1 MSNTELTKHYLAMQ
15 PNNQIMPE
23 TAYFDIIEALQK
35 HFNGQWT
42 WELADERV
50 VMDGTTVS
58 TTVTLYIP
66 GKVCT
71 GRSLCKMKDYHNNHL
86 FALLDA
92 CQTFMEK
99 KTNNFIKGQ
108 PQNNE
113 SDPSHNTMSV
123 DEIMKAMN
131 PPQEQVNTAAQ
142 FYNYKDNNGMPAEG
156 VPFDSMTNNC
166 HQELNQEMG
175 IDTPQNNTQ
184 SQPTPPQQNNPQMNM
199 NTNQNTGNVD
209 YNAPQARLKGFSQR
223 QVDGINKFKKD
234 YEITNDAMFDSWVN
248 TWKPELTSKKDIIP
262 DNVDEFLGWIDD
274 MGKRGC

>member
-1 MSNTELTKHYLAMQ
+1 MSNTELTKYYLAMQ
-15 PNNQIMPE
+15 PNTQIMPE

-42 WELADERV
+42 WELADEKLI
-50 VMDGTTVS
+50 MDGTTVS

-66 GKVCT
+66 GKICT
-71 GRSLCKMKDYHNNHL
+71 GRSLCKIKDYHNNHL

-99 KTNNFIKGQ
+99 KTNSFMKGQ

-113 SDPSHNTMSV
+113 SDPNHNTMTA
-123 DEIMKAMN
+123 DEIIKAMGN
-131 PPQEQVNTAAQ
+131 QPQEQVNTAAQ

-156 VPFDSMTNNC
+156 VPFDSMTDNC
-166 HQELNQEMG
+166 HQELNQEVG
-175 IDTPQNNTQ
+175 INTPQNNIQ
-184 SQPTPPQQNNPQMNM
+184 SQPPMPPQQNNPQMNM
-199 NTNQNTGNVD
+199 NNNQNVD

-262 DNVDEFLGWIDD
+262 DNVDEFLKFIDD
-274 MGKRGC
+274 MGKKGC

>member
-1 MSNTELTKHYLAMQ
+1 MSNTELTKYYLAMQ
-15 PNNQIMPE
+15 PNTQIMPE
-23 TAYFDIIEALQK
+23 TAYFDIIEALQR

-42 WELADERV
+42 WELADEKLI
-50 VMDGTTVS
+50 MDGTTVS

-71 GRSLCKMKDYHNNHL
+71 GRSLCKIKDYHNNHL

-99 KTNNFIKGQ
+99 KTNSFMKGQ

-113 SDPSHNTMSV
+113 SDPNHNTMTA
-123 DEIMKAMN
+123 DEIMKAMGN
-131 PPQEQVNTAAQ
+131 PPQEQINTAVQ
-142 FYNYKDNNGMPAEG
+142 FYNYKDNNGMPADV
-156 VPFDSMTNNC
+156 VPFDSMTDNC
-166 HQELNQEMG
+166 NQELNQENG
-175 IDTPQNNTQ
+175 INTPQNNAQ
-184 SQPTPPQQNNPQMNM
+184 SQQPMPPQQNNPQMNM
-199 NTNQNTGNVD
+199 NNNQNVD

-262 DNVDEFLGWIDD
+262 DNVDEFLKFIDD
-274 MGKRGC
+274 MGKKGC

>member
-1 MSNTELTKHYLAMQ
+1 MSNTELTKYHLAMQ
-15 PNNQIMPE
+15 PNTQIMPE

-42 WELADERV
+42 WELADEKLI
-50 VMDGTTVS
+50 MDGTTVS

-71 GRSLCKMKDYHNNHL
+71 GRSLCKIKDYHNNHL

-99 KTNNFIKGQ
+99 KTNNFMKGQ

-113 SDPSHNTMSV
+113 SDPNHNTMTA
-123 DEIMKAMN
+123 DEIIKAMGN

-156 VPFDSMTNNC
+156 VPFDSMTDNC
-166 HQELNQEMG
+166 HQELNQEVG
-175 IDTPQNNTQ
+175 INTPQNNIQ
-184 SQPTPPQQNNPQMNM
+184 SQPPMPSQQNNPQMNM
-199 NTNQNTGNVD
+199 NNNQNVD

-262 DNVDEFLGWIDD
+262 DNVDEFLKFIDD
-274 MGKRGC
+274 MGKKGC

>member
-1 MSNTELTKHYLAMQ
+1 MSNTELTKYYLAMQ
-15 PNNQIMPE
+15 PNTQIMPE

-42 WELADERV
+42 WELADEKLI
-50 VMDGTTVS
+50 MDGTTVS

-71 GRSLCKMKDYHNNHL
+71 GRSLCKIKDYHNNHL

-99 KTNNFIKGQ
+99 KTNNFMKGQ

-113 SDPSHNTMSV
+113 SDPNHNTMTA
-123 DEIMKAMN
+123 DEIIKAMGN

-156 VPFDSMTNNC
+156 VPFDSMTDNC
-166 HQELNQEMG
+166 HQELNQEVG
-175 IDTPQNNTQ
+175 INTPQNNTQ
-184 SQPTPPQQNNPQMNM
+184 SQQPMPPQQNNQQMNI
-199 NTNQNTGNVD
+199 NNNQNVD

-262 DNVDEFLGWIDD
+262 DNVDEFLKFIDD
-274 MGKRGC
+274 MGKKGC

>member
-1 MSNTELTKHYLAMQ
+1 MSNTELTKYYLAMQ
-15 PNNQIMPE
+15 PNTQIMPE
-23 TAYFDIIEALQK
+23 TAYFDIIEALQR

-42 WELADERV
+42 WELADEKLI
-50 VMDGTTVS
+50 MDGTTVS

-71 GRSLCKMKDYHNNHL
+71 GRSLCKIKDYHNNHL

-99 KTNNFIKGQ
+99 KTNSFIKGQ

-113 SDPSHNTMSV
+113 SDPNHNTMTA
-123 DEIMKAMN
+123 DEIIKAIGN

-156 VPFDSMTNNC
+156 VPFDSMTDNC
-166 HQELNQEMG
+166 HQELHQEVG
-175 IDTPQNNTQ
+175 INTPQNNTQ
-184 SQPTPPQQNNPQMNM
+184 SQPPMPPQQNNPQMNM
-199 NTNQNTGNVD
+199 NNNQNVD

-262 DNVDEFLGWIDD
+262 DNVDEFLKFIDD
-274 MGKRGC
+274 MGKKGC

>member
-1 MSNTELTKHYLAMQ
+1 MSNTELTKYYLAMQ
-15 PNNQIMPE
+15 PNTQIMPE

-42 WELADERV
+42 WELADEKLI
-50 VMDGTTVS
+50 MDGTTVS

-71 GRSLCKMKDYHNNHL
+71 GRSLCKIKDYHNNHL

-99 KTNNFIKGQ
+99 KTNSFMKGQ

-113 SDPSHNTMSV
+113 SDPNHNTMTA
-123 DEIMKAMN
+123 DEIIKAIGN

-156 VPFDSMTNNC
+156 VPFDSMTDNC
-166 HQELNQEMG
+166 HQELNQEVG
-175 IDTPQNNTQ
+175 INTPQNNTQ
-184 SQPTPPQQNNPQMNM
+184 SQPPMPPQQNNPQMNM
-199 NTNQNTGNVD
+199 NNNQNVD

-262 DNVDEFLGWIDD
+262 DNVDEFLKFIDD
-274 MGKRGC
+274 MGKKGC

>member
-1 MSNTELTKHYLAMQ
+1 MSNTELTKYYLAMQ
-15 PNNQIMPE
+15 PNTQIMPE

-42 WELADERV
+42 WELADEKLI
-50 VMDGTTVS
+50 MDGTTVS

-71 GRSLCKMKDYHNNHL
+71 GRSLCKIKDYHNNHL

-99 KTNNFIKGQ
+99 KTNSFMKGQ

-113 SDPSHNTMSV
+113 SDPNRNTMTA
-123 DEIMKAMN
+123 DEIIKAIGN

-156 VPFDSMTNNC
+156 VPFDSMTDNC
-166 HQELNQEMG
+166 HQELNQEVG
-175 IDTPQNNTQ
+175 INTPQNNTQ
-184 SQPTPPQQNNPQMNM
+184 SQPPMPPQQNNPQMNI
-199 NTNQNTGNVD
+199 NNNQNVD

-262 DNVDEFLGWIDD
+262 DNVDEFLKFIDD
-274 MGKRGC
+274 MGKKGC

>member
-1 MSNTELTKHYLAMQ
+1 MSNTELTKYYLAMQ
-15 PNNQIMPE
+15 PNTQIMPE

-42 WELADERV
+42 WELADEKLI
-50 VMDGTTVS
+50 MDGTTVS

-71 GRSLCKMKDYHNNHL
+71 GRSLCKIKDYHNNHL

-99 KTNNFIKGQ
+99 KTNSFMKGQ

-113 SDPSHNTMSV
+113 SDPNHNTMTA
-123 DEIMKAMN
+123 DEIIKAMGN
-131 PPQEQVNTAAQ
+131 PSQEQVNTAAQ

-156 VPFDSMTNNC
+156 VPFDSMTDNC
-166 HQELNQEMG
+166 HQELNQEVG
-175 IDTPQNNTQ
+175 INTPQNNTQ
-184 SQPTPPQQNNPQMNM
+184 SQPPMPPQQNNPQMNM
-199 NTNQNTGNVD
+199 NNNQNVD

-262 DNVDEFLGWIDD
+262 DNVDEFLKFIDD
-274 MGKRGC
+274 MGKKGC

>member
-1 MSNTELTKHYLAMQ
+1 MSNTELTKYYLAMQ
-15 PNNQIMPE
+15 PNTQIMPE

-42 WELADERV
+42 WELADEKLI
-50 VMDGTTVS
+50 MDGTTVS

-71 GRSLCKMKDYHNNHL
+71 GRSLCKIKDYHNNHL

-99 KTNNFIKGQ
+99 KTNSFMKGQ

-113 SDPSHNTMSV
+113 SDPNHNTMTA
-123 DEIMKAMN
+123 DEIIKAMGN
-131 PPQEQVNTAAQ
+131 QPQEQVNTAAQ

-156 VPFDSMTNNC
+156 VPFDSMTDNC
-166 HQELNQEMG
+166 HQELNQEVG
-175 IDTPQNNTQ
+175 INTPQNNTQ
-184 SQPTPPQQNNPQMNM
+184 SQPPMPPQQNNPQMNM
-199 NTNQNTGNVD
+199 NNNQNVD

-262 DNVDEFLGWIDD
+262 DNVDEFLKFIDD
-274 MGKRGC
+274 MGKKGC

>member
-1 MSNTELTKHYLAMQ
+1 MSNTELTKYYLAMQ
-15 PNNQIMPE
+15 PNTQIMPE

-42 WELADERV
+42 WELADEKLI
-50 VMDGTTVS
+50 MDGTTVS

-71 GRSLCKMKDYHNNHL
+71 GRSLCKIKDYHNNHL

-92 CQTFMEK
+92 CQAFMEK
-99 KTNNFIKGQ
+99 KTNSFMKGQ

-113 SDPSHNTMSV
+113 SDPNHNTMTA
-123 DEIMKAMN
+123 DEIIKAIGN

-142 FYNYKDNNGMPAEG
+142 FYNYKDNNGMPADV
-156 VPFDSMTNNC
+156 VPFDSMTDNC
-166 HQELNQEMG
+166 HQELNQEVG
-175 IDTPQNNTQ
+175 INTPQNNTQ
-184 SQPTPPQQNNPQMNM
+184 SQPPMPPQQNNPQMNM
-199 NTNQNTGNVD
+199 NNNQNVD

-262 DNVDEFLGWIDD
+262 DNVDEFLKFIDD
-274 MGKRGC
+274 MGKKGC

>member
-1 MSNTELTKHYLAMQ
+1 MSNTELTKYYLAMQ
-15 PNNQIMPE
+15 PNTQIMPE

-42 WELADERV
+42 WELADEKLI
-50 VMDGTTVS
+50 MDGTTVS

-71 GRSLCKMKDYHNNHL
+71 GRSLCKIKDYHNNHL

-99 KTNNFIKGQ
+99 KTNSFMKGQ

-113 SDPSHNTMSV
+113 SDPNHNTMTA
-123 DEIMKAMN
+123 DEIIKAMGN
-131 PPQEQVNTAAQ
+131 SPQEQINTAAQ

-156 VPFDSMTNNC
+156 VPFDSMTDNC
-166 HQELNQEMG
+166 HQELNQEVG
-175 IDTPQNNTQ
+175 INTPQNNTQ
-184 SQPTPPQQNNPQMNM
+184 SQPSMPPQQNNPQMNM
-199 NTNQNTGNVD
+199 NNNQNVD

-262 DNVDEFLGWIDD
+262 DNVDEFLKFIDD
-274 MGKRGC
+274 MGKKGC

>member
-1 MSNTELTKHYLAMQ
+1 MSNTELTKYYLAMQ
-15 PNNQIMPE
+15 PNTQIMPE

-42 WELADERV
+42 WELADEKLI
-50 VMDGTTVS
+50 MDGTTVS

-66 GKVCT
+66 GKICT
-71 GRSLCKMKDYHNNHL
+71 GRSLCKIKDYHNNHL

-99 KTNNFIKGQ
+99 KTNSFMKGQ

-113 SDPSHNTMSV
+113 SDPNHNTMTA
-123 DEIMKAMN
+123 DEIIKAMGN

-156 VPFDSMTNNC
+156 VPFDSMTDNC
-166 HQELNQEMG
+166 HQELNQEVG
-175 IDTPQNNTQ
+175 INTPQNNTQ
-184 SQPTPPQQNNPQMNM
+184 SQPPMPPQQNNPQMNI
-199 NTNQNTGNVD
+199 NNNQNVD

-262 DNVDEFLGWIDD
+262 DNVDEFLKFIDD
-274 MGKRGC
+274 MGKKGC

>member
-1 MSNTELTKHYLAMQ
+1 MSNTELTKYYLAMQ
-15 PNNQIMPE
+15 PNTQIMPE
-23 TAYFDIIEALQK
+23 TAYFDIIEALQR

-42 WELADERV
+42 WELADEKLI
-50 VMDGTTVS
+50 MDGTTVS

-71 GRSLCKMKDYHNNHL
+71 GRSLCKIKDYHNNHL

-99 KTNNFIKGQ
+99 KTNSFMKGQ

-113 SDPSHNTMSV
+113 SDPNHNTMTA
-123 DEIMKAMN
+123 DEIIKAMGN

-156 VPFDSMTNNC
+156 VPFDSMTDNC
-166 HQELNQEMG
+166 HQELNQEVG
-175 IDTPQNNTQ
+175 INTPQNNTQ
-184 SQPTPPQQNNPQMNM
+184 SQPPMPPQQNNPQMNM
-199 NTNQNTGNVD
+199 NNNQNVD

-262 DNVDEFLGWIDD
+262 DNVDEFLKFIDD
-274 MGKRGC
+274 MGKKGC

>member
-1 MSNTELTKHYLAMQ
+1 MSNTELTKYYLAMQ
-15 PNNQIMPE
+15 PNTQIMPE

-42 WELADERV
+42 WELADEKLI
-50 VMDGTTVS
+50 MDGTTVS

-71 GRSLCKMKDYHNNHL
+71 GRSLCKIKDYHNNHL

-99 KTNNFIKGQ
+99 KTTSFMKGQ

-113 SDPSHNTMSV
+113 SDPNHNTMTA
-123 DEIMKAMN
+123 DEIIKAMGN
-131 PPQEQVNTAAQ
+131 SPQEQVNTAAQ

-156 VPFDSMTNNC
+156 VPFDSMTDNC
-166 HQELNQEMG
+166 HQELNQEVG
-175 IDTPQNNTQ
+175 INTPQNNTQ
-184 SQPTPPQQNNPQMNM
+184 SQPPMPPQQNNPQMNM
-199 NTNQNTGNVD
+199 NNNQNVD

-262 DNVDEFLGWIDD
+262 DNVDEFLKFIDD
-274 MGKRGC
+274 MGKKGC

>member
-1 MSNTELTKHYLAMQ
+1 MSNTELTKYYLAMQ
-15 PNNQIMPE
+15 PNTQIMPE

-42 WELADERV
+42 WELADEKLI
-50 VMDGTTVS
+50 MDGTTVS

-71 GRSLCKMKDYHNNHL
+71 GRSLCKIKDYHNNHL

-99 KTNNFIKGQ
+99 KTNSFMKGQ

-113 SDPSHNTMSV
+113 SDPNHNTMTA
-123 DEIMKAMN
+123 DEIMKAIGN

-156 VPFDSMTNNC
+156 VPFDSMTDNC
-166 HQELNQEMG
+166 HQELNQEVG
-175 IDTPQNNTQ
+175 INTPQNNTQ
-184 SQPTPPQQNNPQMNM
+184 SQPPMPPQQNNPQMNM
-199 NTNQNTGNVD
+199 NNNQNVD

-262 DNVDEFLGWIDD
+262 DNVDEFLKFIDD
-274 MGKRGC
+274 MGKKGC

>member
-1 MSNTELTKHYLAMQ
+1 MSNTELTKYYLAMQ
-15 PNNQIMPE
+15 PNTQIMPE

-42 WELADERV
+42 WELADEKLI
-50 VMDGTTVS
+50 MDGTTVS

-71 GRSLCKMKDYHNNHL
+71 GRSLCKIKDYHNNHL

-99 KTNNFIKGQ
+99 KTNSFMKGQ

-113 SDPSHNTMSV
+113 SDPNHNTMTA
-123 DEIMKAMN
+123 DEIIKAMGN

-156 VPFDSMTNNC
+156 VPFDSMTDNC
-166 HQELNQEMG
+166 HQELNQEVG
-175 IDTPQNNTQ
+175 INTPQNNTQ
-184 SQPTPPQQNNPQMNM
+184 SQPPIPPQQNNPQMNM
-199 NTNQNTGNVD
+199 NNNQNID

-262 DNVDEFLGWIDD
+262 DNVDEFLKFIDD
-274 MGKRGC
+274 MGKKGC

>member
-1 MSNTELTKHYLAMQ
+1 MSNTELTKYYLAMQ
-15 PNNQIMPE
+15 PNTQIMPE

-42 WELADERV
+42 WELADEKLI
-50 VMDGTTVS
+50 MDGTTVS

-71 GRSLCKMKDYHNNHL
+71 GRSLCKIKDYHNNHL

-99 KTNNFIKGQ
+99 KTNSFMKGQ

-113 SDPSHNTMSV
+113 SDPNHNTMTA
-123 DEIMKAMN
+123 DEIIKAMGN

-156 VPFDSMTNNC
+156 VPFDSMTDNC
-166 HQELNQEMG
+166 HQELNQEVG
-175 IDTPQNNTQ
+175 INTPQNNTQ
-184 SQPTPPQQNNPQMNM
+184 SQQPMPAQQNNPQMNM
-199 NTNQNTGNVD
+199 NNNQNVD

-262 DNVDEFLGWIDD
+262 DNVDEFLKFIDD
-274 MGKRGC
+274 MGKKGC

>member
-1 MSNTELTKHYLAMQ
+1 MSNTELTKYYLAMQ
-15 PNNQIMPE
+15 PNTQIMPE
-23 TAYFDIIEALQK
+23 TAYFDIIEALQR

-42 WELADERV
+42 WELADEKLI
-50 VMDGTTVS
+50 MDGTTVS

-71 GRSLCKMKDYHNNHL
+71 GRSLCKIKDYHNNHL

-99 KTNNFIKGQ
+99 KTNSFIKGQ

-113 SDPSHNTMSV
+113 SDPNHNTMTA
-123 DEIMKAMN
+123 DEIMKAMGN
-131 PPQEQVNTAAQ
+131 PPQKQVNTAAQ

-156 VPFDSMTNNC
+156 VPFDSMTDNC
-166 HQELNQEMG
+166 HQELNQEIG
-175 IDTPQNNTQ
+175 INTPQNNTQ
-184 SQPTPPQQNNPQMNM
+184 SQPPMPPQQNNPQMNM
-199 NTNQNTGNVD
+199 NNNQNVD

-262 DNVDEFLGWIDD
+262 DNVDEFLKFIDD
-274 MGKRGC
+274 MGKKGC

>member
-1 MSNTELTKHYLAMQ
+1 MSNTELTKYYLAMQ
-15 PNNQIMPE
+15 PNTQIMPE

-42 WELADERV
+42 WELADEKLI
-50 VMDGTTVS
+50 MDGTTVS

-71 GRSLCKMKDYHNNHL
+71 GRSLCKIKDYHNNHL

-99 KTNNFIKGQ
+99 KTNSFMKGQ

-113 SDPSHNTMSV
+113 SDPNHNTMTA
-123 DEIMKAMN
+123 DEIIKAMGN
-131 PPQEQVNTAAQ
+131 PPQEQVNTTAQ

-156 VPFDSMTNNC
+156 VPFDSMTDNC
-166 HQELNQEMG
+166 HQELNQEVG
-175 IDTPQNNTQ
+175 INTPQNNTQ
-184 SQPTPPQQNNPQMNM
+184 SQPPMPPQQNNPQMNM
-199 NTNQNTGNVD
+199 NNNQNVD

-262 DNVDEFLGWIDD
+262 DNVDEFLKFIDD
-274 MGKRGC
+274 MGKKGC

>member
-1 MSNTELTKHYLAMQ
+1 MSNTELTKYYLAMQ
-15 PNNQIMPE
+15 PNTQIMPE

-42 WELADERV
+42 WELADEKLI
-50 VMDGTTVS
+50 MDGTTVS

-71 GRSLCKMKDYHNNHL
+71 GRSLCKIKDYHNNHL

-99 KTNNFIKGQ
+99 KTNNFMKGQ

-113 SDPSHNTMSV
+113 SDPNHNTMTA
-123 DEIMKAMN
+123 DEIIKAMGN

-156 VPFDSMTNNC
+156 VPFDSMTDNC
-166 HQELNQEMG
+166 HQELNQEVG
-175 IDTPQNNTQ
+175 INTPQNNTQ
-184 SQPTPPQQNNPQMNM
+184 SQPPMPPQQNNPQMNM
-199 NTNQNTGNVD
+199 NNNQNVD

-262 DNVDEFLGWIDD
+262 DNVDEFLKFIDD
-274 MGKRGC
+274 MGKKGC

>member
-1 MSNTELTKHYLAMQ
+1 MSNTELTKYYLAMQ
-15 PNNQIMPE
+15 PNTQIMPE

-42 WELADERV
+42 WELADEKLI
-50 VMDGTTVS
+50 MDGTTVS

-71 GRSLCKMKDYHNNHL
+71 GRSLCKIKDYHNNHL

-99 KTNNFIKGQ
+99 KTNSFMKGQ

-113 SDPSHNTMSV
+113 SDPNHNTMTA
-123 DEIMKAMN
+123 DEIIKAMGN

-156 VPFDSMTNNC
+156 VPFDSMTDNC
-166 HQELNQEMG
+166 HQELNQEVG
-175 IDTPQNNTQ
+175 INTPQNNIQ
-184 SQPTPPQQNNPQMNM
+184 SQPPMPPQQNNPQMNM
-199 NTNQNTGNVD
+199 NNNQNVD

-262 DNVDEFLGWIDD
+262 DNVDEFLKFIDD
-274 MGKRGC
+274 MGKKGC

>member
-1 MSNTELTKHYLAMQ
+1 MSNTELTKYYLAMQ
-15 PNNQIMPE
+15 PNTQIMPE

-42 WELADERV
+42 WELADEKLI
-50 VMDGTTVS
+50 MDGTTVS

-71 GRSLCKMKDYHNNHL
+71 GRSLCKIKDYHNNHL

-99 KTNNFIKGQ
+99 KTNSFMKGQ

-113 SDPSHNTMSV
+113 SDPNHNTMTA
-123 DEIMKAMN
+123 DEIMKAMGN

-142 FYNYKDNNGMPAEG
+142 FYNYKDNNGMPADG
-156 VPFDSMTNNC
+156 VPFDSMTDNC
-166 HQELNQEMG
+166 HQELNQEVG
-175 IDTPQNNTQ
+175 INTPQNNTQ
-184 SQPTPPQQNNPQMNM
+184 SQPPMPPQQNNPQMNM
-199 NTNQNTGNVD
+199 NNNQNVD

-262 DNVDEFLGWIDD
+262 DNVDEFLKFIDD
-274 MGKRGC
+274 MGKKGC

>member
-1 MSNTELTKHYLAMQ
+1 MSNTELTKYYLAMQ
-15 PNNQIMPE
+15 PNTQIMPE

-42 WELADERV
+42 WELADEKLI
-50 VMDGTTVS
+50 MDGTTVS

-71 GRSLCKMKDYHNNHL
+71 GRSLCKIKDYHNNHL

-99 KTNNFIKGQ
+99 KTNSFMKGQ
-108 PQNNE
+108 PQSNE
-113 SDPSHNTMSV
+113 SDPNHNTMTA
-123 DEIMKAMN
+123 DEIMKAIGN

-156 VPFDSMTNNC
+156 VPFDSMTDNC
-166 HQELNQEMG
+166 HQELNQEVG
-175 IDTPQNNTQ
+175 INTPQNNTQ
-184 SQPTPPQQNNPQMNM
+184 SQPPMPPQQNNPQMNM
-199 NTNQNTGNVD
+199 NNNQNVD

-262 DNVDEFLGWIDD
+262 DNVDEFLKFIDD
-274 MGKRGC
+274 MGKKGC

>member
-1 MSNTELTKHYLAMQ
+1 MSNTELTKYYLAMQ
-15 PNNQIMPE
+15 PNTQIMPE

-42 WELADERV
+42 WELADEKLI
-50 VMDGTTVS
+50 MDGTTVS

-71 GRSLCKMKDYHNNHL
+71 GRSLCKIKDYHNNHL

-99 KTNNFIKGQ
+99 KTNSFMKGQ

-113 SDPSHNTMSV
+113 SDPNHNTMTA
-123 DEIMKAMN
+123 DEIIKAMGN

-142 FYNYKDNNGMPAEG
+142 FYNYKDNNGMPADG
-156 VPFDSMTNNC
+156 VPFDSMTDNC
-166 HQELNQEMG
+166 HQELNQEVG
-175 IDTPQNNTQ
+175 INTPQNNTQ
-184 SQPTPPQQNNPQMNM
+184 SQPPMPPQQNNPQMNI
-199 NTNQNTGNVD
+199 NNNQNVD

-262 DNVDEFLGWIDD
+262 DNVDEFLKFIDD
-274 MGKRGC
+274 MGKKGC

>member
-1 MSNTELTKHYLAMQ
+1 MSNTELTKYYLAMQ
-15 PNNQIMPE
+15 PNTQIMPE

-42 WELADERV
+42 WELADEKLI
-50 VMDGTTVS
+50 MDGTTVS

-71 GRSLCKMKDYHNNHL
+71 GRSLCKIKDYHNNHL

-99 KTNNFIKGQ
+99 KTNSFMKGQ

-113 SDPSHNTMSV
+113 SDPNHNTMTA
-123 DEIMKAMN
+123 DEIIKAMGN

-142 FYNYKDNNGMPAEG
+142 FYNYKDNNGMPTEG
-156 VPFDSMTNNC
+156 VPFDSMTDNC
-166 HQELNQEMG
+166 HQELNQEVG
-175 IDTPQNNTQ
+175 INTPQNNTQ
-184 SQPTPPQQNNPQMNM
+184 SQPPMPPQQNNPQMNM
-199 NTNQNTGNVD
+199 NNNQNVD

-262 DNVDEFLGWIDD
+262 DNVDEFLKFIDD
-274 MGKRGC
+274 MGKKGC

>member
-1 MSNTELTKHYLAMQ
+1 MSNTELTKYYLAMQ
-15 PNNQIMPE
+15 PNTQIMPE
-23 TAYFDIIEALQK
+23 TAYFDIIEALQR

-42 WELADERV
+42 WELADEKLI
-50 VMDGTTVS
+50 MDGTTVS

-71 GRSLCKMKDYHNNHL
+71 GRSLCKIKDYHNNHL

-99 KTNNFIKGQ
+99 KTNSFMKGQ

-113 SDPSHNTMSV
+113 SDPNHNRMTA
-123 DEIMKAMN
+123 DEIMKAMGN
-131 PPQEQVNTAAQ
+131 PPQEQVNTAVQ
-142 FYNYKDNNGMPAEG
+142 FYNYKDNNGMPADV
-156 VPFDSMTNNC
+156 VPFDSMTDNC
-166 HQELNQEMG
+166 NQELNQENG
-175 IDTPQNNTQ
+175 INTPQNNAQ
-184 SQPTPPQQNNPQMNM
+184 SQPSMPPQQNNPQMNM
-199 NTNQNTGNVD
+199 NNNQNVD

-262 DNVDEFLGWIDD
+262 DNVDEFLKFIDD
-274 MGKRGC
+274 MGKKGC

>member
-1 MSNTELTKHYLAMQ
+1 MSNTELTKYYLAMQ
-15 PNNQIMPE
+15 PNTQIMPE

-42 WELADERV
+42 WELADEKLI
-50 VMDGTTVS
+50 MDGTTVS

-71 GRSLCKMKDYHNNHL
+71 GRSLCKIKDYHNNHL

-99 KTNNFIKGQ
+99 KTNSFMKGQ

-113 SDPSHNTMSV
+113 SDPNHNTMTA
-123 DEIMKAMN
+123 DEIIKAMGN
-131 PPQEQVNTAAQ
+131 SPQEQVNTAAQ

-156 VPFDSMTNNC
+156 VPFDSMTDNC
-166 HQELNQEMG
+166 HQELNQEVG
-175 IDTPQNNTQ
+175 INTPQNNTQ
-184 SQPTPPQQNNPQMNM
+184 FQPSMPPQQNNPQMNM
-199 NTNQNTGNVD
+199 NNNQNVD

-262 DNVDEFLGWIDD
+262 DNVDEFLKFIDD
-274 MGKRGC
+274 MGKKGC

>member
-1 MSNTELTKHYLAMQ
+1 MSNTELTKYYLAMQ
-15 PNNQIMPE
+15 PNTQIMPE

-42 WELADERV
+42 WELADEKLI
-50 VMDGTTVS
+50 MDGTTVS

-71 GRSLCKMKDYHNNHL
+71 GRSLCKIKDYHNNHL

-99 KTNNFIKGQ
+99 KTNSFMKGQ

-113 SDPSHNTMSV
+113 SDPNHNTMTA
-123 DEIMKAMN
+123 DEIIKAMGN

-156 VPFDSMTNNC
+156 VPFDSMTDNC
-166 HQELNQEMG
+166 HQELNQEVG
-175 IDTPQNNTQ
+175 INTPQNNTQ
-184 SQPTPPQQNNPQMNM
+184 SQPPIPPQQNNPQMNM
-199 NTNQNTGNVD
+199 NNNQNVD

-262 DNVDEFLGWIDD
+262 DNVDEFLKFIDD
-274 MGKRGC
+274 MGKKGC

>member
-1 MSNTELTKHYLAMQ
+1 MSNTELTKYYLAMQ
-15 PNNQIMPE
+15 PNTQIMPE
-23 TAYFDIIEALQK
+23 TAYFDIIEALQR

-42 WELADERV
+42 WELADEKLI
-50 VMDGTTVS
+50 MDGTTVS
-58 TTVTLYIP
+58 TTITLYIP

-71 GRSLCKMKDYHNNHL
+71 GRSLCKIKDYHNNHL

-99 KTNNFIKGQ
+99 KTNSFMKGQ

-113 SDPSHNTMSV
+113 SDPNHNTMTA
-123 DEIMKAMN
+123 DEIIKAMGN

-166 HQELNQEMG
+166 HQELNQEVG
-175 IDTPQNNTQ
+175 INTPQNNTQ
-184 SQPTPPQQNNPQMNM
+184 SQPPMPPQQNNPQMNM
-199 NTNQNTGNVD
+199 NNNQNVD

-262 DNVDEFLGWIDD
+262 DNVDEFLKFIDD
-274 MGKRGC
+274 MGKKGC

>member
-1 MSNTELTKHYLAMQ
+1 MSNTELTKYYLAMQ
-15 PNNQIMPE
+15 PNTQIMPE

-42 WELADERV
+42 WELADEKLI
-50 VMDGTTVS
+50 MDGTTVS

-71 GRSLCKMKDYHNNHL
+71 GRSLCKIKDYHNNHL

-99 KTNNFIKGQ
+99 KTNSFIKGQ

-113 SDPSHNTMSV
+113 SDPNHNTMTA
-123 DEIMKAMN
+123 DEIMKAMGN

-156 VPFDSMTNNC
+156 VPFDSMTDNC
-166 HQELNQEMG
+166 HQELNQEVG
-175 IDTPQNNTQ
+175 INTPQNNTQ
-184 SQPTPPQQNNPQMNM
+184 SQPSMPPQQNNPQMNM
-199 NTNQNTGNVD
+199 NNNQNVD

-262 DNVDEFLGWIDD
+262 DNVDEFLKFIDD
-274 MGKRGC
+274 MGKKGC

>member
-1 MSNTELTKHYLAMQ
+1 MSNTELTKYYLAMQ
-15 PNNQIMPE
+15 PNTQIMPE

-42 WELADERV
+42 WELADEKRI
-50 VMDGTTVS
+50 MDGTTVS

-71 GRSLCKMKDYHNNHL
+71 GRSLCKIKDYHNNHL

-99 KTNNFIKGQ
+99 KTNNFMKGQ

-113 SDPSHNTMSV
+113 SDPNHNTMTA
-123 DEIMKAMN
+123 DEIIKAMGN

-156 VPFDSMTNNC
+156 VPFDSMTDNC
-166 HQELNQEMG
+166 HQELNQEVG
-175 IDTPQNNTQ
+175 INTPQNNTQ
-184 SQPTPPQQNNPQMNM
+184 SQPPMPPQQNNPQMNM
-199 NTNQNTGNVD
+199 NNNQNVD

-262 DNVDEFLGWIDD
+262 DNVDEFLKFIDD
-274 MGKRGC
+274 MGKKGC

>member
-1 MSNTELTKHYLAMQ
+1 MSNTELTKYYLAMQ
-15 PNNQIMPE
+15 PNTQIMPE

-42 WELADERV
+42 WELADEKLI
-50 VMDGTTVS
+50 MDGTTVS

-71 GRSLCKMKDYHNNHL
+71 GRSLCKIKDYHNNHL

-99 KTNNFIKGQ
+99 KTNSFMKGQ

-113 SDPSHNTMSV
+113 SDPNHNTMTA
-123 DEIMKAMN
+123 DEIIKAMGN

-142 FYNYKDNNGMPAEG
+142 FYNYKDNNGMPADG
-156 VPFDSMTNNC
+156 VPFDSMTDNC
-166 HQELNQEMG
+166 HQELNQEVG
-175 IDTPQNNTQ
+175 INTPQNNTQ
-184 SQPTPPQQNNPQMNM
+184 SQPPMPPQQNNPQMNM
-199 NTNQNTGNVD
+199 NNNQNVD

-262 DNVDEFLGWIDD
+262 DNVDEFLKFIDD
-274 MGKRGC
+274 MGKKGC

>member
-1 MSNTELTKHYLAMQ
+1 MSNTELTKYYLAMQ
-15 PNNQIMPE
+15 PNTQIMPE

-42 WELADERV
+42 WELADEKLI
-50 VMDGTTVS
+50 MDGTTVS

-71 GRSLCKMKDYHNNHL
+71 GRSLCKIKDYHNNHL

-99 KTNNFIKGQ
+99 KTNSFMKGQ

-113 SDPSHNTMSV
+113 SDPNHNTMTA
-123 DEIMKAMN
+123 DEIMKAMGN

-156 VPFDSMTNNC
+156 VPFDSMTDNC
-166 HQELNQEMG
+166 HQELNQEVG
-175 IDTPQNNTQ
+175 INTPQNNIQ
-184 SQPTPPQQNNPQMNM
+184 SQPPMPPQQNNPQMNM
-199 NTNQNTGNVD
+199 NNNQNVD

-262 DNVDEFLGWIDD
+262 DNVDEFLKFIDD
-274 MGKRGC
+274 MGKKGC

>member
-1 MSNTELTKHYLAMQ
+1 MSNTELTKYYLAMQ
-15 PNNQIMPE
+15 PNTQIMPE

-42 WELADERV
+42 WELADERI
-50 VMDGTTVS
+50 VMDGTIVS

-66 GKVCT
+66 GRVCT
-71 GRSLCKMKDYHNNHL
+71 GRSLCKIKDYHNNHL

-99 KTNNFIKGQ
+99 KTNSFMKGQ

-113 SDPSHNTMSV
+113 SDPNHNTMSV

-156 VPFDSMTNNC
+156 VPFDSMTDNC
-166 HQELNQEMG
+166 HQELNQEVG
-175 IDTPQNNTQ
+175 IEIPQNNTQ
-184 SQPTPPQQNNPQMNM
+184 SQSVPQQNNSQMNM
-199 NTNQNTGNVD
+199 NNNQNNVD
-209 YNAPQARLKGFSQR
+209 YNAPQARLKGFSQK

-262 DNVDEFLGWIDD
+262 DNVDEFLAWIDD

>member
-1 MSNTELTKHYLAMQ
+1 MSNTELTKYYLAMQ
-15 PNNQIMPE
+15 PNTQIMPE

-42 WELADERV
+42 WELADEKLI
-50 VMDGTTVS
+50 MDGTTVS

-71 GRSLCKMKDYHNNHL
+71 GRSLCKIKDYHNNHL

-99 KTNNFIKGQ
+99 KTNSFMKGQ

-113 SDPSHNTMSV
+113 SDPNHNTMTA
-123 DEIMKAMN
+123 DEIIKAMGN

-156 VPFDSMTNNC
+156 VPFDSMTDNC
-166 HQELNQEMG
+166 HQELNQEVG
-175 IDTPQNNTQ
+175 INTPQNNTQ
-184 SQPTPPQQNNPQMNM
+184 SQPPMPPQQNNPQMNM
-199 NTNQNTGNVD
+199 NNNQNVD

-262 DNVDEFLGWIDD
+262 DNVDEFLKFIDD
-274 MGKRGC
+274 MGKKGC

>member
-1 MSNTELTKHYLAMQ
+1 MSNTELTKYYLAMQ
-15 PNNQIMPE
+15 PNTQIMSE

-42 WELADERV
+42 WELADEKLI
-50 VMDGTTVS
+50 MDGTTVS

-71 GRSLCKMKDYHNNHL
+71 GRSLCKIKDYHNNHL

-99 KTNNFIKGQ
+99 KTNSFMKGQ

-113 SDPSHNTMSV
+113 SDPNHNTMTA
-123 DEIMKAMN
+123 DEIIKAIGN

-156 VPFDSMTNNC
+156 VPFDSITDNC
-166 HQELNQEMG
+166 HQELNQEVG
-175 IDTPQNNTQ
+175 INTPQNNIQ
-184 SQPTPPQQNNPQMNM
+184 SQPPMPSQQNNPQMNM
-199 NTNQNTGNVD
+199 NNNQNVD

-262 DNVDEFLGWIDD
+262 DNVDEFLKFIDD
-274 MGKRGC
+274 MGKKGC

>member
-1 MSNTELTKHYLAMQ
+1 MSNTELTKYYLAMQ
-15 PNNQIMPE
+15 PNTQIMPE

-42 WELADERV
+42 WELADEKLI
-50 VMDGTTVS
+50 MDGTTVS

-71 GRSLCKMKDYHNNHL
+71 GRSLCKIKDYHNNHL

-99 KTNNFIKGQ
+99 KTNSFMKGQ

-113 SDPSHNTMSV
+113 SDPNHNTMTA
-123 DEIMKAMN
+123 DEIMKAMGN

-156 VPFDSMTNNC
+156 VPFDSMTDNC
-166 HQELNQEMG
+166 HQELNQEVG
-175 IDTPQNNTQ
+175 INTPQNNTQ
-184 SQPTPPQQNNPQMNM
+184 SQPSMPPQQNNPQMNM
-199 NTNQNTGNVD
+199 NNNQNVD

-262 DNVDEFLGWIDD
+262 DNVDEFLKFIDD
-274 MGKRGC
+274 MGKKGC

>member
-1 MSNTELTKHYLAMQ
+1 MSNTELTKYYLAMQ
-15 PNNQIMPE
+15 PNTQIMPE

-42 WELADERV
+42 WELADEKLI
-50 VMDGTTVS
+50 MDGTTVS

-71 GRSLCKMKDYHNNHL
+71 GRSLCKIKDYHNNHL

-99 KTNNFIKGQ
+99 KTNSFMKGQ

-113 SDPSHNTMSV
+113 SDPNHNTMTA
-123 DEIMKAMN
+123 DEIMKAMGN

-156 VPFDSMTNNC
+156 VPFDSMTDNC
-166 HQELNQEMG
+166 HQELNQEVG
-175 IDTPQNNTQ
+175 INTPQNNTQ
-184 SQPTPPQQNNPQMNM
+184 SQPPMPPQQNNPQMNM
-199 NTNQNTGNVD
+199 NNNQNVD

-262 DNVDEFLGWIDD
+262 DNVDEFLKFIDD
-274 MGKRGC
+274 MGKKGC